1 MYNML
6 LYIIS
11 NIILL
16 IMHNNRL
23 LLHMDN
29 YSNEAV
35 DCFVWIMMKQCLMLH
50 MHNSRS
56 YVIIHNKQLLYIIS
70 SLPQCMNNYKLF
82 LFAES
87 ISFSLLVSIILS
99 ITYWCL
105 NFWHH
110 IKIWHIIPFCKKGII
125 IIISLI
131 YSLNRLFLLE
141 FLTSQVLCHAIPSWT
156 LNLAPVLSGLPR

>member
-1 MYNML
+1 
-6 LYIIS
+6 
-11 NIILL
+11 
-16 IMHNNRL
+16 MHNNRL

-87 ISFSLLVSIILS
+87 ISFSLLVSFILS
-99 ITYWCL
+99 ITYCCL

-131 YSLNRLFLLE
+131 YSLNRLFCWNFWPRMLCVMRFHLE
-141 FLTSQVLCHAIPSWT
+141 PWT
-156 LNLAPVLSGLPR
+156 LNRSRRVSRDRCWLIWKIS